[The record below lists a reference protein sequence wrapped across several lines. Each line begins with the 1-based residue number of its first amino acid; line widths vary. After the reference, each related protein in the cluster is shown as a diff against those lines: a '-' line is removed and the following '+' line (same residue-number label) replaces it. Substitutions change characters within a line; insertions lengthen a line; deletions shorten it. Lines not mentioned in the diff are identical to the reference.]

1 MPIYEYRCRPCD
13 LKHLAH
19 LSIRQYENAAMPNC
33 PICGQPMRRDWNL
46 QIAPVMQEQWAPPL
60 GQAVSSERQFADVLK
75 AKEDEASARLGYDV
89 TYAVGSREDT
99 KPAGID
105 D

>member
-1 MPIYEYRCRPCD
+1 MPLYEYRCRNCD

-19 LSIRQYENAAMPNC
+19 LSIRQYEDAMFPNC
-33 PICGQPMRRDWNL
+33 PVCNKEMRRDWNL
-46 QIAPVMQEQWAPPL
+46 QIAPVMQEQWAPPI
-60 GQAVSSERQFADVLK
+60 GKAVSNMNQFNDALKIKSE
-75 AKEDEASARLGYDV
+75 EASARLGYDV
-89 TYAVGSREDT
+89 NYVTGSAEDT